1 MIALQ
6 KQTEFVQADW
16 LVRIEIHSNRDTKVG
31 YTNILCLLHM
41 KSILFLNYQKY
52 NFFLG
57 LNVIDHILLMIVFAQ
72 PFTLH
77 MLGLE
82 PVLYKVF
89 GWYV

>member
-1 MIALQ
+1 
-6 KQTEFVQADW
+6 
-16 LVRIEIHSNRDTKVG
+16 
-31 YTNILCLLHM
+31 M

-52 NFFLG
+52 DFFLG
-57 LNVIDHILLMIVFAQ
+57 LNIIDHILLMIVFAQ